1 MAAIPRVIT
10 VDPTWTIS
18 RIVRSAIDLTDRAI
32 IQVDVPGTEDALA
45 ELTRGAQLVVTAL
58 MIGDGS
64 DGVELARRVR
74 QASPHTPIV
83 VLADFD
89 SPTGQDKALLSETAF
104 LYLRRPID
112 VQAFMRVLIA
122 GLDGRNIVSAFD
134 PVTTSA
140 ASALPA
146 ADLGPVPALDLKA
159 AQVIIDK
166 LLSDVGAR
174 TVVLSNRVGGVMLEQ
189 GVAGYLDREALT
201 SALLPTVTT
210 TISMGG
216 LVGGQSSALSFY
228 DGDAY
233 DVFVLSVGFHHFLSL
248 IFDGASGV
256 RQFGAVTRFGRR
268 GAEDL
273 KALLGASAY
282 TLQAPTPE
290 PARRKQATGPLTLPE
305 EMPLPLAVKADDWTL
320 DPLPVAEETETLRL
334 DPLGDL
340 DLSIFDQLS
349 ALDADDADA
358 LFNPDELAKLASE
371 SRRGRGPIS
380 YDEARNLGIVP

>member
-1 MAAIPRVIT
+1 MTSIPRVIT

-32 IQVDVPGTEDALA
+32 IQVDVPGTEEALA
-45 ELTRGAQLVVTAL
+45 ELSRDANLLVTAL

-64 DGVELARRVR
+64 DGIELARRVR
-74 QASPHTPIV
+74 QASPRLPIV

-89 SPTGQDKALLSETAF
+89 DPAGQDKALLSETAF
-104 LYLRRPID
+104 LYLRRPLD
-112 VQAFMRVLIA
+112 VHAFMRVLIA

-134 PVTTSA
+134 PVTTA
-140 ASALPA
+140 AAQMPPT
-146 ADLGPVPALDLKA
+146 ADFGPVPALDLKV
-159 AQVIIDK
+159 AQIIIEK
-166 LLSDVGAR
+166 LLTDVGAR
-174 TVVLSNRVGGVMLEQ
+174 TVVLSNRAGNVMLEH
-189 GVAGYLDREALT
+189 GVPGYLNREALT
-201 SALLPTVTT
+201 SALLPTVMSN
-210 TISMGG
+210 IAMGG

-228 DGDAY
+228 DGDTF
-233 DVFVLSVGFHHFLSL
+233 DVFVLSVGYHHFLSL
-248 IFDGASGV
+248 IYDGASGV

-290 PARRKQATGPLTLPE
+290 PPRRKQTTGPLTLPE
-305 EMPLPLAVKADDWTL
+305 EIPEPLAVKADNWAPE
-320 DPLPVAEETETLRL
+320 PLPVPEETETLRL

-340 DLSIFDQLS
+340 DLSIFDQLPNV
-349 ALDADDADA
+349 DTDDADE
-358 LFNPDELAKLASE
+358 LFSPEEMAKLANE

>member
-1 MAAIPRVIT
+1 MTSIPRVIT

-32 IQVDVPGTEDALA
+32 IQVDVPGTEEALG
-45 ELTRGAQLVVTAL
+45 ELGRGAQLLVTAL
-58 MIGDGS
+58 TIGDGS
-64 DGVELARRVR
+64 DGVELARRIR

-89 SPTGQDKALLSETAF
+89 DPTGQDKALLSEKDF
-104 LYLRRPID
+104 LYLRRPVD
-112 VQAFMRVLIA
+112 VQSFMRVLMA

-134 PVTTSA
+134 PVTTAPSA
-140 ASALPA
+140 APS
-146 ADLGPVPALDLKA
+146 ADLGPIPALDVKA

-166 LLSDVGAR
+166 LLMDVGAR
-174 TVVLSNRVGGVMLEQ
+174 AIVLSSRAGQVMLER
-189 GVAGYLDREALT
+189 GSVGYLDREMLT
-201 SALLPTVTT
+201 KALLPTVAT

-228 DGDAY
+228 DGDAF
-233 DVFVLSVGFHHFLSL
+233 DVFVLSIGYHHFLSL
-248 IFDGASGV
+248 VYDGTAGV

-282 TLQAPTPE
+282 TLQAPVPE
-290 PARRKQATGPLTLPE
+290 PTLRKPNTGPLTLPE
-305 EMPLPLAVKADDWTL
+305 ETPQTFAVKADEW
-320 DPLPVAEETETLRL
+320 PSEPPSIPEETETLRL
-334 DPLGDL
+334 DPLGEL
-340 DLSIFDQLS
+340 DLSIFDQLG
-349 ALDADDADA
+349 AIDTDDADD
-358 LFNPDELAKLASE
+358 LFNPEAMAKLANE